1 MGYVLTF
8 DMETHDPAI
17 SQKRGAGWVY
27 ADFEVLGTAYK
38 IDGQEPQFTTNNDE
52 LKEVVK
58 NARTLIA
65 HNAQYDLGC
74 LTRLGI
80 PFNDKL
86 LIDTAILAKLFDNT
100 MMRYNLDVLS
110 ADFLGER
117 KDYALLEEAAAGLGI
132 KKYMSNMR
140 ELFRAAPDVVIRY
153 AKKDVELTYKLSQW
167 FKGQLY
173 TEALQLLPMYSDLLK
188 MLTAARAKGVR
199 IDLERAARSADALNA
214 LQDQYTEEFYQ
225 YCPGVNLEST
235 KQLSA
240 AFRELGLQPGVSDK
254 GGDSVDSK
262 WRSTQDHPA
271 IAALDKAKK
280 YQKLRRE
287 FVDGIIERSENGRL
301 YPEINILG
309 AIETGRF
316 SSSNPNIQQIPK
328 RDELATELIR
338 SIFIPEDGETW
349 YSLDFSSQEPRLQV
363 HYAYLAQCSGS
374 ALLRQSFLTNPQHDL
389 HQQVADLAHVDRK
402 TAKTINLGIS
412 YGMGVK
418 KLAAALKLDETS
430 ARRLIKQYNEL
441 TPYLNQLNKAV
452 QDAGMKKGYIKT
464 LLGRRLAMDFEK
476 PYKALNK
483 LIQGSAAD
491 QTMMAMVQ
499 AYREGLSIGFSVH
512 DELVL
517 SSATPL
523 DAIRLKRIMESVIP
537 LSVPAHTDIMEGSS
551 WGDQKPLDISQYIIP
566 GEE

>member
-27 ADFEVLGTAYK
+27 SDFEVLGTAYK
-38 IDGQEPQFTTNNDE
+38 IDGQEPQFTANTNE

-117 KDYALLEEAAAGLGI
+117 KDYALLEEVAAGLGI

-167 FKGQLY
+167 FKEQLY
-173 TEALQLLPMYSDLLK
+173 PEALQLLPMYSDLLK
-188 MLTAARAKGVR
+188 MLTSARAKGVR
-199 IDLERAARSADALNA
+199 IDLDRAARSADALNA
-214 LQDQYTEEFYQ
+214 LQEQYTEEFYQ

-512 DELVL
+512 DELNL
-517 SSATPL
+517 SAPSPK
-523 DAIRLKRIMESVIP
+523 DARRLKEIMETIAP
-537 LSVPAHTDIMEGSS
+537 LEVPCYTEITSGPS
-551 WGDQKPLDISQYIIP
+551 WGSLSPLT
-566 GEE
+566 